1 MKAKLYIFED
11 KFEIKLSDDS
21 VHTPKKNESK
31 DKFLE
36 RIKNLVNTEHLDD
49 VFEVIEIDAAVVA
62 LNDEKTLQAALE
74 GGATGLQK
82 KLIEA
87 ALSSTAKTAK
97 PKKEKVVAV
106 STEDVKQSDA
116 YKAAE
121 ANIGKFA
128 SFSPFKSLE
137 VIEGKIAGVALNKT
151 NTILY
156 YTVVEATGKRR
167 CCGVL
172 NESVKLIDE
181 PEGFAKAAAPK
192 AEKPAKTTKKV
203 KDTEVVDAKT
213 VSSSKRDALDAD
225 TSVEDTNLDGSPAG
239 DDLM

>member
-1 MKAKLYIFED
+1 MKAKLYIFDE
-11 KFEIKLSDDS
+11 KFEIKLSDD
-21 VHTPKKNESK
+21 TIIAPKAKETK
-31 DKFLE
+31 EKFLE
-36 RIKNLVNTEHLDD
+36 RIKALVNTEYLDD
-49 VFEVIEIDAAVVA
+49 EFEVIEIDAEVVA
-62 LNDEKTLQAALE
+62 SNDTKTLKAALE

-87 ALSSTAKTAK
+87 ALATTSEKAV
-97 PKKEKVVAV
+97 KEKKSTVVAR
-106 STEDVKQSDA
+106 SAEEAKASEE

-156 YTVVEATGKRR
+156 YTIVEASGKRR

-172 NESVKLIDE
+172 NETVAFIE
-181 PEGFAKAAAPK
+181 QPEGFEKAAPVKTEKATKTPKAAKAK
-192 AEKPAKTTKKV
+192 
-203 KDTEVVDAKT
+203 EVVGATDAN
-213 VSSSKRDALDAD
+213 D
-225 TSVEDTNLDGSPAG
+225 TDLDGNVAG
-239 DDLM
+239 GDLM